1 MNISRFLLY
10 CVFNDS
16 SPAGLCRYQIKDA
29 LSPCLYPVYGV
40 YGDQDRQ
47 QDCSVSR
54 RPPELSASASLCAV
68 FRQDGDGY
76 MLTLLCCSSSV
87 TMSRLPEFPP
97 ARVLSIVPSSGSDTQ
112 SFVLSSHHLH
122 SVPHENISAICIM
135 KWLLMLTNCI
145 AKLNCSVT
153 VNYSVTLHN
162 FDSMYT
168 PTTHFAVWM

>member
-54 RPPELSASASLCAV
+54 HPPELSASASLCAV
-68 FRQDGDGY
+68 FRQEGDGY

-97 ARVLSIVPSSGSDTQ
+97 AP
-112 SFVLSSHHLH
+112 
-122 SVPHENISAICIM
+122 
-135 KWLLMLTNCI
+135 
-145 AKLNCSVT
+145 CSQHCT
-153 VNYSVTLHN
+153 IIGL
-162 FDSMYT
+162 
-168 PTTHFAVWM
+168 